1 MRFPNEWSQM
11 HQTIAHYLPHLR
23 PAQQRGLALWVYGTI
38 LAQNACQSAVVS
50 ALLALGAWQTLR
62 QRLREWL
69 YDGPDKA
76 APCQSQLDVS
86 VCFAPLLRWVLSWWQ
101 GQEVALALDATAHGE
116 RVVVLAASVL
126 YRGSAIPVAWQV
138 LPANQPGAWM
148 PHLLRLLR
156 QLRPAVPRAMRVL
169 VLADRGLWSPRL
181 WKRIRDL
188 HWHPVLR
195 LQDTIR
201 FQPLGQRW
209 RRARE
214 LVPGPGHAWVG
225 RGVAFRAPHVRRVG
239 TLVVVWA
246 EHQGSPWVVLT
257 DVAPERAGVCWYGL
271 RVWSE
276 LGVRALKGVGWQWQP
291 TRRTEPTRVARHWL
305 VLAVATLWVL
315 AYGTRSEDAAPQGV
329 PPAQLRTP
337 PPAAAHP
344 VAPRR
349 RPRLVSLFRQGL
361 SWLRTT
367 LRHGYLWRRLWL
379 APAPW
384 PEPWPQLSL
393 HYHEVLHHAVA
404 S

>member
-50 ALLALGAWQTLR
+50 ALLALGAWHTLH
-62 QRLREWL
+62 LREWL

-86 VCFAPLLRWVLSWWQ
+86 ECFAPLLRWVLSWWQ
-101 GQEVALALDATAHGE
+101 GQEVVLALDAAAHGE
-116 RVVVLAASVL
+116 RVVVLVASVL

-138 LPANQPGAWM
+138 LPASQPGAWM
-148 PHLLRLLR
+148 PHVLRMLR
-156 QLRPAVPRAMRVL
+156 QLRPAVPRGMRVL

-195 LQDTIR
+195 LQDTIH

-225 RGVAFRAPHVRRVG
+225 RGVAFRAP
-239 TLVVVWA
+239 TYVVWA
-246 EHQGSPWVVLT
+246 P
-257 DVAPERAGVCWYGL
+257 
-271 RVWSE
+271 
-276 LGVRALKGVGWQWQP
+276 
-291 TRRTEPTRVARHWL
+291 
-305 VLAVATLWVL
+305 
-315 AYGTRSEDAAPQGV
+315 
-329 PPAQLRTP
+329 
-337 PPAAAHP
+337 
-344 VAPRR
+344 
-349 RPRLVSLFRQGL
+349 
-361 SWLRTT
+361 
-367 LRHGYLWRRLWL
+367 
-379 APAPW
+379 
-384 PEPWPQLSL
+384 
-393 HYHEVLHHAVA
+393 
-404 S
+404 